1 MIGLSAVQGDHT
13 LCLAPSDIPFL
24 GPRRFWARPHPL
36 SDHQRFRAIQP
47 PQTPIFRYPAIL
59 DDHDRRGSLF
69 LDHWGFW
76 PSMARRGH
84 TWTPSDIPFLDY
96 RRFWTFLIGLDALP
110 GDSSA
115 PCTRHKLCLAPPTSR
130 DYWVWRT
137 PHFTRLLGDRWV
149 AVCDHSGL
157 WGGVGPPLYD
167 RRGCRAQRGSP
178 SGTTFLDYQ
187 GSGRFRRAV
196 DPLSPI
202 LSDSGCS

>member
-1 MIGLSAVQGDHT
+1 MDTPL
-13 LCLAPSDIPFL
+13 
-24 GPRRFWARPHPL
+24 RRFCRRIRRRRGPFDRFIGGARRPHAVFGPL
-36 SDHQRFRAIQP
+36 RHPFSRSSAILGAA
-47 PQTPIFRYPAIL
+47 TPSIRSSAIPGDPAPLRHLFFRYPAIL

-115 PCTRHKLCLAPPTSR
+115 PCTRHKLCLAPPSSR
-130 DYWVWRT
+130 DT
-137 PHFTRLLGDRWV
+137 IGCGGPPLHATMGDRWV

-157 WGGVGPPLYD
+157 WGG
-167 RRGCRAQRGSP
+167 RGTPFVRSAG
-178 SGTTFLDYQ
+178 
-187 GSGRFRRAV
+187 V
-196 DPLSPI
+196 
-202 LSDSGCS
+202 

>member
-1 MIGLSAVQGDHT
+1 
-13 LCLAPSDIPFL
+13 
-24 GPRRFWARPHPL
+24 
-36 SDHQRFRAIQP
+36 
-47 PQTPIFRYPAIL
+47 
-59 DDHDRRGSLF
+59 
-69 LDHWGFW
+69 
-76 PSMARRGH
+76 MARRGH

-110 GDSSA
+110 GDPSA
-115 PCTRHKLCLAPPTSR
+115 PCTRHKLCLAPL
-130 DYWVWRT
+130 
-137 PHFTRLLGDRWV
+137 FTRLLGDRWV

-157 WGGVGPPLYD
+157 WGCVGPPLYD
-167 RRGCRAQRGSP
+167 RRGCRARHGSP